1 MWLLCRGGDLS
12 KADLAEPDPDEVDPA
27 VLILAIPLSL
37 TARLRW
43 VLFGRIEDL
52 ALMGGLPLVGIV
64 PRMCDCAAHSLQAP
78 LFPLS
83 LTLGQSHA
91 GVPTSADRAFWGFW
105 DRLGAF
111 YAALR
116 ELFEP

>member
-12 KADLAEPDPDEVDPA
+12 KADLAEPDPDEVDPDEVDPDEVDPA

-52 ALMGGLPLVGIV
+52 ALMG
-64 PRMCDCAAHSLQAP
+64 D
-78 LFPLS
+78 FP
-83 LTLGQSHA
+83 
-91 GVPTSADRAFWGFW
+91 
-105 DRLGAF
+105 
-111 YAALR
+111 
-116 ELFEP
+116 

>member
-1 MWLLCRGGDLS
+1 MKW
-12 KADLAEPDPDEVDPA
+12 
-27 VLILAIPLSL
+27 ILMCCSCNTPLSL

-52 ALMGGLPLVGIV
+52 ALMGGLPLLGIV

-83 LTLGQSHA
+83 LTPRQSHP
-91 GVPTSADRAFWGFW
+91 GVPTSADRVFWGFW
-105 DRLGAF
+105 GCLGTF

-116 ELFEP
+116 ELFEPDPHLSLCG